1 LVRSFG
7 SFVEVWGVVEVVG
20 LRELGCGG
28 VQGIPGIEMSC
39 KSVMGGSS
47 PWAPWL
53 VHTAVAV
60 GAITIAAAA
69 NRYWF
74 HARSKGRPRVVG
86 IIPARYKS
94 SRFEGKPLVHIMGK
108 PMIQVLPSLHLLQ
121 CHLNFISAHLPAQF
135 SYV

>member
-1 LVRSFG
+1 MMGEQHG
-7 SFVEVWGVVEVVG
+7 S
-20 LRELGCGG
+20 
-28 VQGIPGIEMSC
+28 
-39 KSVMGGSS
+39 
-47 PWAPWL
+47 WAPWL

-69 NRYWF
+69 NHFWF

-108 PMIQVLPSLHLLQ
+108 PMIQVPQ
-121 CHLNFISAHLPAQF
+121 TLNPFITLFVIISCF
-135 SYV
+135 CYSGV